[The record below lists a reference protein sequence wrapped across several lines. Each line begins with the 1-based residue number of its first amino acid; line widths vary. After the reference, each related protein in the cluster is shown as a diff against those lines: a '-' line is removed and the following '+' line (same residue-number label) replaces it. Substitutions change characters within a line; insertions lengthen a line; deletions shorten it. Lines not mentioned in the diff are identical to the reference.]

1 MSVLPL
7 AVMES
12 MIAVPLAPRDSP
24 LTEIEKA
31 SLEGMLAVL
40 MDSSKVKVMTCPSLD
55 VEEVVREGA
64 VVSTGV

>member
-31 SLEGMLAVL
+31 SFEGGLAVL
-40 MDSSKVKVMTCPSLD
+40 MGSSKVKVMTCPSME

>member
-7 AVMES
+7 VVMES
-12 MIAVPLAPRDSP
+12 MIAVPLAPSDSP

-31 SLEGMLAVL
+31 SLEGILSVL
-40 MDSSKVKVMTCPSLD
+40 MGSSKVNVMTWPSIE

-64 VVSTGV
+64 VVSAGG

>member
-12 MIAVPLAPRDSP
+12 MIAVPLAPSDSP

-31 SLEGMLAVL
+31 SLEGILAEL
-40 MDSSKVKVMTCPSLD
+40 MGSSKVKVMTCPSME